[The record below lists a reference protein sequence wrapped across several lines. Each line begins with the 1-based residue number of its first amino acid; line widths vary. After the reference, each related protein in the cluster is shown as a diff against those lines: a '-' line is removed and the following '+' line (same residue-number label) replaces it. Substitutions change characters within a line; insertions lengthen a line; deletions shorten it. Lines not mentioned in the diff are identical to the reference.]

1 MEQKKSESFWLFL
14 FYVYNSELQSK
25 NSQASRAKFWPKP
38 RHHTFDSVSVKATC
52 MICPRFVQPASGSP
66 GCSKALAG
74 CLDPCRWNYPAKLV
88 CNPGAPWLQH
98 AETPLRINSHR
109 PGVLLMVLLK
119 FVKSSAYFVMAFIF
133 WVYVLMCIL
142 IDKTCM

>member
-1 MEQKKSESFWLFL
+1 MEQKIRIVLIVFFLCVQFRTTVQKLTSLTGQILTKTTSSHLWLGQHQSYL
-14 FYVYNSELQSK
+14 HDLSALCPTCLWQPRLQ
-25 NSQASRAKFWPKP
+25 Q
-38 RHHTFDSVSVKATC
+38 
-52 MICPRFVQPASGSP
+52 SP
-66 GCSKALAG
+66 CWL
-74 CLDPCRWNYPAKLV
+74 LDPCRWNYPAKLV

-142 IDKTCM
+142 IDKMCM